1 MLFDRAKALTL
12 SDFDYEL
19 PEELIAQH
27 PTARRD
33 GSKLLLMEKQSGD
46 IVHSK
51 FSKVIDALEKGDVL
65 VVNNTKVFPSRL
77 FARKDKTDTEIELF
91 LLRELGNN
99 LWETLVKPA
108 RKVRVGNKLV
118 IGDKITCD
126 VVDNTVSGGRVVRFD
141 KNGGDF
147 YSILDEVGH
156 WPLPPYI
163 DREADDKDKLR
174 YQTVYAEHRG
184 AVAAPTAGLH
194 FTENLLKKAREKGV
208 EIHTVILHVGLGTFR
223 PVNVEDITKHQMD
236 AEYFNVPEET
246 VAAIKTAKS
255 EGRRVIG
262 VGTTVV
268 RALESAVMYP
278 RELEAGDGWTNKF
291 IYPPYVFR
299 VVDGIITNFHQP
311 KSTLLMLVSAFS
323 SKEKILK
330 AYTEAVEQ
338 KYRFFSYGDAMFI
351 R

>member
-12 SDFDYEL
+12 SDFDYQL
-19 PEELIAQH
+19 PEDLIAQH
-27 PTARRD
+27 PTSRRD
-33 GSKLLLMEKQSGD
+33 GSKLLIMDKQSGD
-46 IVHSK
+46 LKHSK
-51 FSKVIDALEKGDVL
+51 FSHIVDALEKGDVL
-65 VVNNTKVFPSRL
+65 ILNNTKVFPSRL

-118 IGDKITCD
+118 IGDRITCD

-147 YSILDEVGH
+147 FSILDEVGH

-163 DREADDKDKLR
+163 GRDADDNDKLR

-194 FTENLLKKAREKGV
+194 FTEALLKKVRDKGV

-236 AEYFNVPEET
+236 AEYFNVPDET
-246 VAAIKTAKS
+246 VAAIKLAKQ

-291 IYPPYVFR
+291 IYPPYEFR
-299 VVDGIITNFHQP
+299 VMDGIITNFHQP

-330 AYTEAVEQ
+330 AYQEAIDK

>member
-19 PEELIAQH
+19 PDEKIAQH
-27 PTARRD
+27 PTAKRD
-33 GSKLLLMEKQSGD
+33 GSKLLLLDAQSGE
-46 IVHSK
+46 IEHSK
-51 FSKVIDALEKGDVL
+51 FSSIVNALEKGDVL
-65 VVNNTKVFPSRL
+65 VLNNTKVFPSRL
-77 FARKDKTDTEIELF
+77 FAHKDKTDTEIELF

-147 YSILDEVGH
+147 YSILEEVGH

-163 DREADDKDKLR
+163 DREADDKDKKR

-194 FTENLLKKAREKGV
+194 FTENLLKKAVAKGV

-246 VAAIKTAKS
+246 VAAIKKAKT
-255 EGRRVIG
+255 EGRRIIG

-291 IYPPYVFR
+291 IYPPYEFR

-323 SKEKILK
+323 SKEKILN
-330 AYTEAVEQ
+330 AYKSAVEND
-338 KYRFFSYGDAMFI
+338 YRFFSYGDAMFI

>member
-12 SDFDYEL
+12 SDFNYEL

-27 PTARRD
+27 PTESRD
-33 GSKLLLMEKQSGD
+33 GSRLMVMDKQSGELK
-46 IVHSK
+46 HEL
-51 FSKVIDALEKGDVL
+51 FSNLVDHLEKGDVL
-65 VVNNTKVFPSRL
+65 ILNNTKVFPSRL
-77 FARKDKTDTEIELF
+77 FAKKDKTDTDIELF

-108 RKVRVGNKLV
+108 RKVRVGNKLI
-118 IGDKITCD
+118 IGDELTCD

-141 KNGGDF
+141 KTGAEF
-147 YSILDEVGH
+147 YEILDKVGH

-163 DREADDKDKLR
+163 DRPAEATDKQR

-194 FTENLLKKAREKGV
+194 FTEAMLDAVKAKGV
-208 EIHTVILHVGLGTFR
+208 EIHTVTLHVGLGTFR
-223 PVNVEDITKHQMD
+223 PVNVEDITKHTMD
-236 AEYFNVPEET
+236 AEYYNVPEET
-246 VAAIKTAKS
+246 VVAIKQAKS
-255 EGRRVIG
+255 DGRRVIG

-291 IYPPYVFR
+291 IYPPYEFR
-299 VVDGIITNFHQP
+299 VVDSIITNFHQP
-311 KSTLLMLVSAFS
+311 KSTLLMLVSAFTTR
-323 SKEKILK
+323 EKILK
-330 AYTEAVEQ
+330 AYHEAIDQ

>member
-1 MLFDRAKALTL
+1 MFFDTAKALTL

-19 PEELIAQH
+19 PEKLIAQY
-27 PTARRD
+27 PNDKRD
-33 GSKLLLMEKQSGD
+33 GSRLLMMDGRSGEIEHGKFND
-46 IVHSK
+46 ITNY
-51 FSKVIDALEKGDVL
+51 LEAGDVL

-77 FARKDKTDTEIELF
+77 FAHKDKTETEIELF

-118 IGDKITCD
+118 IGEGLICD
-126 VVDNTVSGGRVVRFD
+126 VVDNTVSGGRVVRFEQNGTDFFTLLD
-141 KNGGDF
+141 K
-147 YSILDEVGH
+147 YGH

-163 DREADDKDKLR
+163 HRDSEDLDKER

-194 FTENLLKKAREKGV
+194 FTESLLKKVQKKGV
-208 EIHTVILHVGLGTFR
+208 KVVNVLLHVGLGTFR

-236 AEYFNVPEET
+236 AEFYDVSTET
-246 VAAIKTAKS
+246 VDVINQAKA

-268 RALESAVMYP
+268 RALESAIIPP
-278 RELEAGDGWTNKF
+278 RGLEAASGWTDKF
-291 IYPPYVFR
+291 IYPPYDFR

-323 SKEKILK
+323 SREKILK
-330 AYTEAVEQ
+330 AYGEAVKM
-338 KYRFFSYGDAMFI
+338 KYRFFSYGDAMFLH
-351 R
+351 

>member
-19 PEELIAQH
+19 PDELIAQH
-27 PTARRD
+27 PTAKRD
-33 GSKLLLMEKQSGD
+33 GSKLLLMDAQSGE
-46 IVHSK
+46 VQHKK
-51 FSKVIDALEKGDVL
+51 FSSIVDALNKGDVL
-65 VVNNTKVFPSRL
+65 VINNTKVFPSRL
-77 FARKDKTDTEIELF
+77 YARKDKTDTEIELF

-126 VVDNTVSGGRVVRFD
+126 VVDNTVSGGRVIRFD
-141 KNGGDF
+141 KNGTDF
-147 YSILDEVGH
+147 FSLLDEVGH

-163 DREADDKDKLR
+163 DREANEKDKER

-194 FTENLLKKAREKGV
+194 FTEALLQKARDKGV

-236 AEYFNVPEET
+236 AEYYNVPEET
-246 VAAIKTAKS
+246 VAAIKKAKS

-291 IYPPYVFR
+291 IYPPYTFR
-299 VVDGIITNFHQP
+299 VIDGVITNFHQP
-311 KSTLLMLVSAFS
+311 KSTLLMLVSALS
-323 SKEKILK
+323 SKEKILN
-330 AYTEAVEQ
+330 AYKIAVE
-338 KYRFFSYGDAMFI
+338 KGYRFFSYGDAMFI

>member
-19 PEELIAQH
+19 PDELIAQN
-27 PTARRD
+27 PTPKRD
-33 GSKLLLMEKQSGD
+33 GSKLLLLDAQSGE
-46 IVHSK
+46 VQHSK
-51 FSKVIDALEKGDVL
+51 FSSLVNALNPGDL
-65 VVNNTKVFPSRL
+65 LILNNTKVFPSRL

-141 KNGGDF
+141 NNEGDF
-147 YSILDEVGH
+147 YSILDEVGQ

-163 DREADDKDKLR
+163 DREANAADRDR
-174 YQTVYAEHRG
+174 YQTVYAKYRG

-194 FTENLLKKAREKGV
+194 FTDALLNKIKAKGI
-208 EIHTVILHVGLGTFR
+208 EIQYVTLNVGLGTFR

-246 VAAIKTAKS
+246 VSAIKKAKS

-278 RELEAGDGWTNKF
+278 RELEPGDGWTNKF
-291 IYPPYVFR
+291 IYPPYIFR
-299 VVDGIITNFHQP
+299 VVDGIVTNFHQP

-330 AYTEAVEQ
+330 AYKIAVEK

-351 R
+351 S

>member
-1 MLFDRAKALTL
+1 MLFDRVKALTL
-12 SDFDYEL
+12 SDFDYHL
-19 PEELIAQH
+19 PDELIAQR
-27 PTARRD
+27 PATKRD
-33 GSKLLLMEKQSGD
+33 GSKLLMMDAQSGE
-46 IVHSK
+46 VKHGK
-51 FSKVIDALEKGDVL
+51 FSSIVDTLQKGDVL
-65 VVNNTKVFPSRL
+65 VLNNTKVFPSRL
-77 FARKDKTDTEIELF
+77 YARKDKTDTEIELF

-126 VVDNTVSGGRVVRFD
+126 VVDNTVSGGRVVRFEN
-141 KNGGDF
+141 NGDDF
-147 YSILDEVGH
+147 FSILDEVGH

-163 DREADDKDKLR
+163 NHEADEKDKER
-174 YQTVYAEHRG
+174 YQTVYAEHQG

-194 FTENLLKKAREKGV
+194 FTGALLEKIKAKGV

-246 VAAIKTAKS
+246 VTAIKKART

-291 IYPPYVFR
+291 IYPPYEFR

-323 SKEKILK
+323 SKEKILE
-330 AYTEAVEQ
+330 AYRIAVE
-338 KYRFFSYGDAMFI
+338 KGYRFFSYGDAMFI

>member
-19 PEELIAQH
+19 PDELIAQH
-27 PTARRD
+27 PTAKRD
-33 GSKLLLMEKQSGD
+33 GSKLLIMDAQSGD
-46 IVHSK
+46 VEHSK
-51 FSKVIDALEKGDVL
+51 FANVVDSLKSGDVL
-65 VVNNTKVFPSRL
+65 ILNNTKVFPSRL

-118 IGDKITCD
+118 IEDKITCD

-147 YSILDEVGH
+147 YSILDEVGK

-163 DREADDKDKLR
+163 IREANDEDKDR

-194 FTENLLKKAREKGV
+194 FTEALLKKAKAKGV
-208 EIHTVILHVGLGTFR
+208 EIHTVTLHVGLGTFR

-246 VAAIKTAKS
+246 VTAIKKAKT

-278 RELEAGDGWTNKF
+278 RELEPGDGWTNKF
-291 IYPPYVFR
+291 IYPPYIFR

-330 AYTEAVEQ
+330 AYKVAVEN

-351 R
+351 S

>member
-12 SDFDYEL
+12 SDFDYNL
-19 PEELIAQH
+19 PEDLIAQH
-27 PTARRD
+27 PTSKRD
-33 GSKLLLMEKQSGD
+33 GSKLLLMDKQSGELE
-46 IVHSK
+46 HSK
-51 FSKVIDALEKGDVL
+51 FSKIVDALDAGDVL
-65 VVNNTKVFPSRL
+65 ILNNTKVFPSRL

-118 IGDKITCD
+118 IADRITCD

-147 YSILDEVGH
+147 FSILDEVGH

-163 DREADDKDKLR
+163 TRDADENDKQR

-194 FTENLLKKAREKGV
+194 FTEALLQKARDKGV
-208 EIHTVILHVGLGTFR
+208 RIHTVILHVGLGTFR

-246 VAAIKTAKS
+246 VAAIKLAKQ

-291 IYPPYVFR
+291 IYPPYEFR
-299 VVDGIITNFHQP
+299 VMDGIITNFHQP

-330 AYTEAVEQ
+330 AYQAAIDN

>member
-19 PEELIAQH
+19 PDELIAQH
-27 PTARRD
+27 PAARRD
-33 GSKLLLMEKQSGD
+33 GSRLLLMNAQSGELEHAQFKD
-46 IVHSK
+46 IV
-51 FSKVIDALEKGDVL
+51 DALNPGDVL
-65 VVNNTKVFPSRL
+65 VLNNTKVFPSRL
-77 FARKDKTDTEIELF
+77 FARKDKTETEIELF

-141 KNGGDF
+141 KNGKDF
-147 YSILDEVGH
+147 FSILDEVGH

-163 DREADDKDKLR
+163 NRDADEEDKQR

-194 FTENLLKKAREKGV
+194 FTEALLKKARDKGV
-208 EIHTVILHVGLGTFR
+208 DIQTVILHVGLGTFR
-223 PVNVEDITKHQMD
+223 PVSVEDITKHQMD

-246 VAAIKTAKS
+246 VSAIKLAKA

-291 IYPPYVFR
+291 IYPPYQFR
-299 VVDGIITNFHQP
+299 VINGVITNFHQP
-311 KSTLLMLVSAFS
+311 KSTLLMLVSALS
-323 SKEKILK
+323 SREKILN
-330 AYTEAVEQ
+330 AYRTAVEQ
-338 KYRFFSYGDAMFI
+338 GYRFFSYGDAMFI

>member
-1 MLFDRAKALTL
+1 MTL

-19 PEELIAQH
+19 PDELIAQN
-27 PTARRD
+27 PTPKRD
-33 GSKLLLMEKQSGD
+33 GSKLLLLDAQSGE
-46 IVHSK
+46 VQHSK
-51 FSKVIDALEKGDVL
+51 FSSLVNALNPGDL
-65 VVNNTKVFPSRL
+65 LILNNTKVFPSRL

-141 KNGGDF
+141 NNEGDF
-147 YSILDEVGH
+147 YSILDEVGQ

-163 DREADDKDKLR
+163 DREANAADRDR
-174 YQTVYAEHRG
+174 YQTVYAKYRG

-194 FTENLLKKAREKGV
+194 FTDALLNKIKAKGI
-208 EIHTVILHVGLGTFR
+208 EIQYVTLHVGLGTFR

-246 VAAIKTAKS
+246 VSAIKKAKS

-278 RELEAGDGWTNKF
+278 RELEPGDGWTNKF
-291 IYPPYVFR
+291 IYPPYIFR
-299 VVDGIITNFHQP
+299 VVDGIVTNFHQP

-330 AYTEAVEQ
+330 AYKIAVEN

-351 R
+351 S

>member
-19 PEELIAQH
+19 PEEKIAQH
-27 PTARRD
+27 PAPRRD
-33 GSKLLLMEKQSGD
+33 GSKLLMLDSGTGE
-46 IVHSK
+46 IEHSK
-51 FSKVIDALEKGDVL
+51 FPRIVDALEKGDVL
-65 VVNNTKVFPSRL
+65 VLNNTKVFPSRL
-77 FARKDKTDTEIELF
+77 YAQKDKTDTEIELF

-118 IGDKITCD
+118 IADKITCD

-147 YSILDEVGH
+147 YSILEEVGH

-163 DREADDKDKLR
+163 EREAEARDKER

-194 FTENLLKKAREKGV
+194 FTDGLLKKIRQKGV
-208 EIHTVILHVGLGTFR
+208 KIHTVLLHVGLGTFR
-223 PVNVEDITKHQMD
+223 PVNVEDISKHQMD

-246 VAAIKTAKS
+246 VAAIKEAKAD
-255 EGRRVIG
+255 GRRVIG

-291 IYPPYVFR
+291 IYPPYEFR
-299 VVDGIITNFHQP
+299 VIDGMITNFHQP
-311 KSTLLMLVSAFS
+311 KSTLLMLVSAFAS
-323 SKEKILK
+323 REKILK
-330 AYTEAVEQ
+330 AYKEAID
-338 KYRFFSYGDAMFI
+338 KDYRFFSYGDAMFI

>member
-19 PEELIAQH
+19 PEELVAQN
-27 PTARRD
+27 PTPRRD
-33 GSKLLLMEKQSGD
+33 GSKLLLLDAQSGQ
-46 IVHSK
+46 VEHSK
-51 FSKVIDALEKGDVL
+51 FSKVVDALEKGDVL
-65 VVNNTKVFPSRL
+65 IINNTKVFPSRL
-77 FARKDKTDTEIELF
+77 FAYKDKTDTEIELF

-118 IGDKITCD
+118 IGDKVTCD

-163 DREADDKDKLR
+163 EREANAKDKER

-194 FTENLLKKAREKGV
+194 FTESLLKKAKAKGV
-208 EIHTVILHVGLGTFR
+208 HIHTVILHVGLGTFR

-246 VAAIKTAKS
+246 VAAIKKAKT

-291 IYPPYVFR
+291 IYPPYEFR
-299 VVDGIITNFHQP
+299 VIDGMITNFHQP

-323 SKEKILK
+323 SREKILS
-330 AYTEAVEQ
+330 AYNEAIEK